1 MKNLEIV
8 KLFRFA
14 SNAQNREDLQSKFFS
29 EILKYSKIKT
39 GALITCEN
47 NFLVLAIAKG
57 LTPSIWSKEKIFIDD
72 PLIQK
77 VAKSGQSYR
86 LKNCSDH
93 HFSRYLNDQN
103 QSAFIHPVT
112 LRGNLL
118 AILVFFGNKQI
129 IYSKKFKQK
138 LNSISDIF
146 ALELAAL
153 GSYEKEQAATKSSKK
168 VGLFY
173 NAQKAL
179 SSSFNFEDL
188 IYMLLSQLADASESS
203 KVVMS
208 KSLKEKKIV
217 EAQFPAFGISMREAE
232 RLIQEIDSLAKKDLL
247 WSRSKFVLN
256 KFSEKQKQILEKM
269 GFKNI
274 ASLMILPLSVKSQS
288 FGSIILLSPKENNF
302 DKEKVDLIETFSSLF
317 AATVSHASFEKE
329 LISERN
335 KLFLILKSIKE
346 GIIAFDQENR
356 AVFANKA
363 AEKIFNRPQDLMVGK
378 EIFDIFD
385 LDPEGRIELNKLLK
399 NKNSFFK
406 NIQSVKLTIGSPKET
421 GLSVYISPF
430 EGKAKEGIDYLLIF
444 QDTSYENLFEKMKEE
459 LVTIATHELR
469 NPVTGIKGY
478 IEMILDGE
486 TGGVNQQ
493 TKSTLEEVSIITSR
507 LESLVEDILYVSQ
520 IEEGKIQLKKSSFD
534 LAKLVEEIIGEVD
547 FHLRNKDLLLK
558 SSFNTPVSISADRE
572 KIKQIFLNLIDNAIK
587 YTQKGEVVIGYKK
600 HPNFLEIRITD
611 TGIGILPEHLES
623 LFTKFYRVKT
633 PQTNQITGSGLGL
646 WITKN
651 LVEAH
656 GGKISVSSRKG
667 KGSTFKFTLP
677 I

>member
-1 MKNLEIV
+1 MKNLEIA

-14 SNAQNREDLQSKFFS
+14 SNSQNQEDLQSKFFS
-29 EILKYSKIKT
+29 EILKYTKIKT
-39 GALITCEN
+39 GALIANEN
-47 NFLVLAIAKG
+47 DFLVLAIAKG
-57 LTPSIWSKEKIFIDD
+57 LKPSIWSKEKIFIDD

-86 LKNCSDH
+86 LKNCLDH
-93 HFSRYLNDQN
+93 HFSRYLNDQS
-103 QSAFIHPVT
+103 QSAFLHPVM
-112 LRGNLL
+112 LRGRLM
-118 AILVFFGNKQI
+118 AILVLFGNRQSV
-129 IYSKKFKQK
+129 YSKKFKQK
-138 LNSISDIF
+138 INSISDIF

-153 GSYEKEQAATKSSKK
+153 SAYEKEQTAVKSSKK
-168 VGLFY
+168 AGLFH
-173 NAQKAL
+173 NAQKVL
-179 SSSFNFEDL
+179 SSSFNFDDL
-188 IYMLLSQLADASESS
+188 IYMLLSQLANVSESS
-203 KVVMS
+203 KIVIS

-217 EAQFPAFGISMREAE
+217 EPHFPAFGVSAREAE
-232 RLIQEIDSLAKKDLL
+232 KLVQEIDFLIKKDLL
-247 WSRSKFVLN
+247 WSRSRFVLN
-256 KFSEKQKQILEKM
+256 ELSKPQKKTLEKM
-269 GFKNI
+269 GIKKI
-274 ASLMILPLSVKSQS
+274 ASLIILPLSVKSQS
-288 FGSIILLSPKENNF
+288 FGSIILLSPKEHNF
-302 DKEKVDLIETFSSLF
+302 DKEKIDLIEAFSSLL

-346 GIIAFDQENR
+346 GIIAFDQENK
-356 AVFANKA
+356 AVFANEA
-363 AEKIFNRPQDLMVGK
+363 AEKIFNRPQNLLTGK
-378 EIFDIFD
+378 DILEIFD
-385 LDPEGRIELNKLLK
+385 LEPEGKTELNKLLK

-406 NIQSVKLTIGSPKET
+406 NIQSIKLTIKSPKEI

-430 EGKAKEGIDYLLIF
+430 KSKAKEGIDYLLIF

-493 TKSTLEEVSIITSR
+493 TKSTLEEVSLITSR

-520 IEEGKIQLKKSSFD
+520 IEEGKIQLKKSSFN
-534 LAKLVEEIIGEVD
+534 LSELVEGVISELD
-547 FHLRNKDLLLK
+547 FHLKNKDLILK
-558 SSFNTPVSISADRE
+558 SSINASLRISADRE
-572 KIKQIFLNLIDNAIK
+572 KIKQVFLNLIDNAIK
-587 YTQKGEVVIGYKK
+587 YTQKGEVAVSYKK
-600 HPNFLEIRITD
+600 YPNFLEIRIVD
-611 TGIGILPEHLES
+611 TGIGILPEHLGS

-633 PQTNQITGSGLGL
+633 PQTNNITGSGLGL

-651 LVEAH
+651 LIEAH
-656 GGKISVSSRKG
+656 GGKISASSKKG